1 MENTLFQSM
10 EQFDFAPVNQRL
22 CVGTWKNY
30 AVTLQQYSGRNYFVF
45 VAVRVESARSALRKS
60 LRAALKEAGIK
71 HCSVNQVMK
80 NHIQATVTV
89 GKDDSAHSDLCG
101 FLDALTGILRQNG
114 IGPAN
119 TCAITGAPNPD
130 SLCLMQNGGCYGFQP
145 VFASAVRQSD
155 YETKAQTEENE
166 LNGSYLTGL
175 LGAVLGMVAGMAV
188 NLLLMVLAHKISVWL
203 FALIPFCA
211 MFGYKRMKGKTNW
224 VAMLIVIVLSLIAV
238 PLMEYIYLAI
248 SVAKEYDA
256 SLSEALKEVGR
267 VFFQSKVLK
276 ETTPEMLK
284 MLLFMALGVAVSW
297 GYMRGNLNTAKAE
310 GAKTQMETLRKNP
323 NV

>member
-30 AVTLQQYSGRNYFVF
+30 AVTLRQDGGRAFYVY
-45 VAVRVESARSALRKS
+45 VAVRVESGRSALRKR
-60 LRAALKEAGIK
+60 LRAAVKEAGIK
-71 HCSVNQVMK
+71 YCTVNQVTK
-80 NHIQATVTV
+80 NLVQTYVGV
-89 GKDDSAHSDLCG
+89 GKDDAHSKLCG
-101 FLDALTGILRQNG
+101 VLDVLTAALRQNG

-130 SLCLMQNGGCYGFQP
+130 SLCLMQNRGCYGFQP

-238 PLMEYIYLAI
+238 PLMEYIYLAV

-256 SLSEALKEVGR
+256 PLGEALKEVGR

-276 ETTPEMLK
+276 ETTPEMLE